1 MIYLESEYRFRI
13 TGNGLI
19 GGVVFV
25 NAESFA
31 ASSSKKLESLQPAT
45 GLGLR
50 IKLNKKSN
58 TNICVDYGFGTEG
71 MKGFFVNVGEV
82 F

>member
-1 MIYLESEYRFRI
+1 MLYLESEYRFGI
-13 TGNGLI
+13 TRNGLI
-19 GGVVFV
+19 GGVVFA
-25 NAESFA
+25 NAESFSNGA
-31 ASSSKKLESLQPAT
+31 DHQPQSIQPAS

-58 TNICVDYGFGTEG
+58 TNIAIDYGFGTQG
-71 MKGFFVNVGEV
+71 MRGFFVNVGEV